1 MGELLQ
7 SPAVVFYLGVG
18 AGLALGSVLGAGG
31 NDDALDEAMP
41 GAGERGSDAGGV
53 GELPR
58 VFGIGAFSS

>member
-31 NDDALDEAMP
+31 NDDALDEAALAVLLVLFWPALVVLMF
-41 GAGERGSDAGGV
+41 
-53 GELPR
+53 LPPR
-58 VFGIGAFSS
+58 A